1 MTLASGY
8 LTGCYGSHG
17 PFIDVKHDELPN
29 SNKVSLQRYIEI
41 PEGNHSSLVCGSTPL
56 KNMKVSWDDYSEYM
70 EKYSKPPTRNS
81 MNQCS
86 AGFGYSDQE
95 PQLVVMFSHY
105 FMH

>member
-70 EKYSKPPTRNS
+70 ENIPNHQP
-81 MNQCS
+81 
-86 AGFGYSDQE
+86 E
-95 PQLVVMFSHY
+95 IL
-105 FMH
+105 